1 MTKPKR
7 IAIPKSTKDPVLKE
21 FNHRCS
27 ICGGDRPQV
36 HHIDEN
42 PSNNDPLNLLPLCPN
57 CHLRDQHDPTR
68 TLEVDRLR
76 LFRAKRDPLILQERF
91 EPLWHRS
98 KWLLNVDQY
107 TLDQLSTKAEELASF
122 VEALAMGAFYAK
134 QLRSLLEVPA
144 MGRAPF
150 TDTPSHIHEKWNRE
164 DTATYRAVLAE
175 NREVAFG
182 LIVELLRYQQ
192 WAPR

>member
-7 IAIPKSTKDPVLKE
+7 IAIPKSTKDAVFKE

-27 ICGGDRPQV
+27 ICGGDCPQV

-42 PSNNDPLNLLPLCPN
+42 PSNNDLLNLLPLCPN

-68 TLEVDRLR
+68 TIEVDRLR
-76 LFRAKRDPLILQERF
+76 LFRAKRDPLILQECF
-91 EPLWHRS
+91 EPIWRRS
-98 KWLLNVDQY
+98 KWLLNVEQY
-107 TLDQLSTKAEELASF
+107 TLDQLTTQAEELASF

-144 MGRAPF
+144 MARISF
-150 TDTPSHIHEKWNRE
+150 TDTPSHVREEWNRK
-164 DTATYRAVLAE
+164 DTATHWALLKE
-175 NREVAFG
+175 NREAAFG

-192 WAPR
+192 WPPR